1 MAISRRAML
10 SGLAAAGVWAARP
23 RRAEHVI
30 VVDWDGFDPAYLG
43 RVATPHLDLLA
54 AQGALAIAEGRTVA
68 SVQWY
73 MIQDHGVRYGDPE
86 HLYVQPGGG
95 PGHRGRHRAQR
106 GPDR

>member
-10 SGLAAAGVWAARP
+10 SGLAAAGARAARP

-54 AQGALAIAEGRTVA
+54 AQGALAIAEGTYRRLR
-68 SVQWY
+68 SVV
-73 MIQDHGVRYGDPE
+73 HDP
-86 HLYVQPGGG
+86 G
-95 PGHRGRHRAQR
+95 PRRALR
-106 GPDR
+106 RP